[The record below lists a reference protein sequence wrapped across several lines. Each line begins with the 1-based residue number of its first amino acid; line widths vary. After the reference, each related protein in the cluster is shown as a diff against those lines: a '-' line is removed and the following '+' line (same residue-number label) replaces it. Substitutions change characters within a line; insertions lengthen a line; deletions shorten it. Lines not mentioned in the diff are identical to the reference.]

1 MDLVKIF
8 TIVLVL
14 SAIFSY
20 LNQRFI
26 RIPST
31 IGLMI
36 LALCLSVVFQVIG
49 IFYPDTLS
57 SAKGFVSSIDFSDV
71 LLDFML
77 SFLLFAGALHM
88 DWSKLHQ
95 SRGPI
100 LTFATLG
107 VVLSTFII
115 GSIVYYLDG
124 FFGLTI
130 PFIHCL
136 LFGALISPT
145 DPIAVLGILK
155 KAKVPELTEIKIVGE
170 SLFNDGIGVVLFIT
184 LLRIAQKGIEN
195 ISPSEIGFLFLEEV
209 GGGIGFGLAL
219 GYVGYRLMKRIDHY
233 QTEVMITL
241 ALVMGGYM
249 LANYLHFSG
258 PLAMVTAGIF
268 IGNRGK
274 EKAMSDVTLDYT
286 FKFWEMVDEI
296 LNAALFVLIGL
307 ELLVIPF
314 KWEFLW
320 IGVICIPMILIVRYI
335 SLAALA
341 YGFKFNRQ
349 FEPKTLSIM
358 TWGGLRGGISIAL
371 ALSIPSGLH
380 GPIFILMTYVI
391 VLFSI
396 IVQGLTLEPLIKK
409 LLAKDER

>member
-1 MDLVKIF
+1 MELIKIF

-14 SAIFSY
+14 SASFAYVNERYIKF
-20 LNQRFI
+20 
-26 RIPST
+26 PST

-36 LALCLSVVFQVIG
+36 LSLGLSILILFIGVFS
-49 IFYPDTLS
+49 PETLA
-57 SAKGFVSSIDFSDV
+57 SAKLMVETADFSDV

-95 SRGPI
+95 ARSPI
-100 LTFATLG
+100 ITFATIG
-107 VVLSTFII
+107 VVISTFLI
-115 GSIVYYLDG
+115 GTILYYLTG
-124 FFGLTI
+124 AFGLSI
-130 PFIHCL
+130 PYIHCL

-145 DPIAVLGILK
+145 DPIAVMGILK
-155 KAKVPELTEIKIVGE
+155 KANVPESTEIKIVGE
-170 SLFNDGIGVVLFIT
+170 SLFNDGTGVVLFVL
-184 LLRIAQKGIEN
+184 LLRVAQKGINE
-195 ISPSEIGFLFLEEV
+195 ISFSEISFLVVEEIV
-209 GGGIGFGLAL
+209 GGIGFGLL
-219 GYVGYRLMKRIDHY
+219 IGYVGYRLIKSIDHY

-241 ALVMGGYM
+241 ALVVGGYL
-249 LANYLHFSG
+249 LANSLNFSG

-274 EKAMSDVTLDYT
+274 EKAMSDTTLDYT

-307 ELLVIPF
+307 ELLIIPF
-314 KWEFLW
+314 QWESLW
-320 IGVICIPMILIVRYI
+320 IGILSIPIILLARYG
-335 SLAALA
+335 SLAGLS
-341 YGFKFNRQ
+341 YGLGYKKQ
-349 FEPKTLSIM
+349 FEPRTLSIM

-371 ALSIPSGLH
+371 ALSIPANLNAH
-380 GPIFILMTYVI
+380 LFVVVTYVI

-409 LLAKDER
+409 ILK

>member
-1 MDLVKIF
+1 MELIRIF

-14 SAIFSY
+14 SASFAYI
-20 LNQRFI
+20 NERFI
-26 RIPST
+26 KFPST

-36 LALCLSVVFQVIG
+36 LSLGLSIVIQFIGVFS
-49 IFYPDTLS
+49 PDTLA
-57 SAKGFVSSIDFSDV
+57 SAKTLVETADFSDV

-95 SRGPI
+95 ARGPI
-100 LTFATLG
+100 ITFATLG
-107 VVLSTFII
+107 VIISTLII
-115 GSIVYYLDG
+115 GSILYYLVG
-124 FFGLTI
+124 VFGITV
-130 PFIHCL
+130 PFIHCV

-145 DPIAVLGILK
+145 DPIAVMGILK
-155 KAKVPELTEIKIVGE
+155 KAKVPESTEVKIVGE
-170 SLFNDGIGVVLFIT
+170 SLFNDGTGVVLFIS
-184 LLRIAQKGIEN
+184 LLRIAQKGMEQ
-195 ISPSEIGFLFLEEV
+195 ISISEISFLFLEEI

-219 GYVGYRLMKRIDHY
+219 GYLGYWLMKSIDHY

-241 ALVMGGYM
+241 ALVVGGYL
-249 LANYLHFSG
+249 LANSLHFSG

-274 EKAMSDVTLDYT
+274 EKAMSDTTLDYT

-307 ELLVIPF
+307 ELLIIPF
-314 KWEFLW
+314 QWEFLW
-320 IGVICIPMILIVRYI
+320 IGVICIPLVLLTRYG
-335 SLAALA
+335 SLAMLSFGLG
-341 YGFKFNRQ
+341 YKKQ

-371 ALSIPSGLH
+371 ALSIPATLNGHL
-380 GPIFILMTYVI
+380 FILVTYVI

-396 IVQGLTLEPLIKK
+396 IVQGLTLQSLIKRLMK
-409 LLAKDER
+409 